1 MPKRLVLVAMLF
13 TVLASAQLMA
23 EEQKVPL
30 GIDTALMSKLR
41 QGGLLIFF
49 RHGLTPNYKDA
60 LDRDPDDPL
69 PGNCSHQRNLSADGI
84 DQSRA
89 IGEAFRDLEI
99 PLGIVRA
106 SPMCRSYDTAWYAFG
121 RFERDRN
128 MLLHGTNPEKD
139 PPEAKIWKNIRNIAR
154 IPPLPMTNSVFVS
167 HGTVG
172 EVFGAG
178 YLEEGEAVI
187 VEPDGK
193 GAWRLLAR
201 VKSDQ
206 WKAP

>member
-23 EEQKVPL
+23 EEPKVPL